1 MASILVLHGPNLN
14 LLGSREPEVYG
25 RTSLAVIDAALAE
38 RARQAGHVLASFQS
52 NAEHALIER
61 VQAAAHDG
69 TDWILINPAGYTHTS
84 VALRDAHD
92 TVLGAARL
100 GEVIPYF
107 TVFAGRPAETSPGDV
122 LWAIRQSERPASGR
136 PAEAGEPP
144 TERVRAA
151 IDGMLWHLLRD
162 PSLGVSLPAGGAGSW
177 FVYRQRGHAEAGIPD
192 LACAYRLDADE
203 LVLGGV
209 RLATDDEDESDSD
222 E

>member
-84 VALRDAHD
+84 VALRDALAAVAIPFIEVHLSNVHAREAFRRQSYFSD
-92 TVLGAARL
+92 IAAGVICGFGADSYSLALDAILRRL
-100 GEVIPYF
+100 G
-107 TVFAGRPAETSPGDV
+107 SP
-122 LWAIRQSERPASGR
+122 
-136 PAEAGEPP
+136 
-144 TERVRAA
+144 
-151 IDGMLWHLLRD
+151 
-162 PSLGVSLPAGGAGSW
+162 
-177 FVYRQRGHAEAGIPD
+177 
-192 LACAYRLDADE
+192 
-203 LVLGGV
+203 
-209 RLATDDEDESDSD
+209 
-222 E
+222 